1 MNNNMSNITSKGQ
14 LLEAYRNGA
23 RSFEDVELD
32 TSVDLSDIVLI
43 EVTFK
48 HCWLNVNFIHTDL
61 TGCRFIECSLKTA
74 DFRYANLT
82 RAIIQGCTVESTRSS
97 NAIVAGFVFSENSV
111 YGQEVGQEDF
121 DSFIHFT

>member
-1 MNNNMSNITSKGQ
+1 MSDITSKEQ

-32 TSVDLSDIVLI
+32 TSEDLSDIVLI

-48 HCWLNVNFIHTDL
+48 HCWLNVNFIRANL

-82 RAIIQGCTVESTRSS
+82 HAIIQGCTVESTRFSD
-97 NAIVAGFVFSENSV
+97 AIVDGFVFSENSA
-111 YGQEVGQEDF
+111 YSQESGQEDF
-121 DSFIHFT
+121 DSFIRFL